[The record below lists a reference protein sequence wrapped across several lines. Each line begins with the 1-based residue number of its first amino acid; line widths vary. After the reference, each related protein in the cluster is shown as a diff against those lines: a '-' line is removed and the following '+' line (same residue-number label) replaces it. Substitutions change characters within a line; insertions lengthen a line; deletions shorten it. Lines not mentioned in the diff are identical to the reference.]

1 LLWRRWDQEFVVFD
15 PRSGDIHLLDSLAAE
30 ILRRLDESSATVA
43 ELSRELDV
51 SLGHEAELDLA
62 QYVAKLVGELDEL
75 GLIEPAS
82 VDVR

>member
-1 LLWRRWDQEFVVFD
+1 V
-15 PRSGDIHLLDSLAAE
+15 
-30 ILRRLDESSATVA
+30 LRRLDVSSATVD

-62 QYVAKLVGELDEL
+62 QYVAKLVGEFDKL